1 MTEFPPTP
9 TRSLVLVVERDS
21 DYALDY
27 ELMLNGL
34 GYAVVFAPTPA
45 AAGIALI
52 EHPEICLV
60 LVDGDSVDFACC
72 SSVVT
77 GIRRLPIV
85 VVAAPEV
92 PLALETHMNVRV
104 CRKPISPREVAR
116 IAFELLEPNQ
126 HES

>member
-1 MTEFPPTP
+1 MTEFPLTP
-9 TRSLVLVVERDS
+9 PRSPVLVVERDS

-34 GYAVVFAPTPA
+34 GYPVVFAPTPA

-60 LVDGDSVDFACC
+60 LVDADSVDIECC
-72 SSVVT
+72 SSVLN

-92 PLALETHMNVRV
+92 LIALERHTNVRL

-116 IAFELLEPNQ
+116 IAFEMLQPNPYGF
-126 HES
+126 